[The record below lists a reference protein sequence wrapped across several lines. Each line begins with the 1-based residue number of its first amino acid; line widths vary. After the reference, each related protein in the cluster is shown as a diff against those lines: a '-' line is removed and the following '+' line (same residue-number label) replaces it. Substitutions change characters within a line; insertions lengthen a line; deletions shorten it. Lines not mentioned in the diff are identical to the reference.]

1 MDEWWKALITLAIG
15 FVLGFIACLLF
26 RRRGVSDGTGTG
38 ADSVGQLI
46 DEVGDAV
53 TGAGERA
60 DESVRLA
67 GDVADTGESVAESVE
82 RLSDGNAESQNAIRE
97 ARESVGRIKD
107 LIEAERKRN
116 EQPENQE

>member
-46 DEVGDAV
+46 DEVGESV
-53 TGAGERA
+53 TGAGERI
-60 DESVRLA
+60 DESVR
-67 GDVADTGESVAESVE
+67 TGESVAESVE
-82 RLSDGNAESQNAIRE
+82 RLTDGNTESKEAIRE
-97 ARESVGRIKD
+97 AEESVGRIRK
-107 LIEAERKRN
+107 LIEQERERNAKAESD
-116 EQPENQE
+116 E